1 MGCWPSLE
9 GKRLQEKGFGGLLAI
24 ACRQAS
30 TEAGQRQWILC
41 GSQPAGDGGFDG
53 RWPSPTKW
61 VHAQKKPTSLCNACS
76 ETLFGSVKVK
86 RLQGHRF
93 VMRRQAK
100 KQVIDGVLWY
110 KRTRLRS
117 TLACVSP
124 VRF

>member
-1 MGCWPSLE
+1 M
-9 GKRLQEKGFGGLLAI
+9 
-24 ACRQAS
+24 
-30 TEAGQRQWILC
+30 
-41 GSQPAGDGGFDG
+41 
-53 RWPSPTKW
+53 
-61 VHAQKKPTSLCNACS
+61 CNACS

-117 TLACVSP
+117 TLVCVSL
-124 VRF
+124 VRFEKDWHAAQSRRANSYLSMGYGIQG